1 MAEKQLT
8 YDEKL
13 DILNLRLKKIQTA
26 QMVSTTIAILVFI
39 GIINFQALKNK
50 ILK

>member
-1 MAEKQLT
+1 
-8 YDEKL
+8 
-13 DILNLRLKKIQTA
+13 
-26 QMVSTTIAILVFI
+26 MVSTTIAILVFI